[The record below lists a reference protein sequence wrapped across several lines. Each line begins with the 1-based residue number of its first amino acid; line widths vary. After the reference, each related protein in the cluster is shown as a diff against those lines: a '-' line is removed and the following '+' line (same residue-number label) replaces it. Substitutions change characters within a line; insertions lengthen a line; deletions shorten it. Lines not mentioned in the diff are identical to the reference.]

1 MSTKCNLYWVEPV
14 RNFFSYISNSM
25 KCNPIKGEKNKEEK
39 INRENEWKWP
49 KCFGNLERNLQTQKG
64 KQIDSKESQW
74 QVVSL

>member
-1 MSTKCNLYWVEPV
+1 
-14 RNFFSYISNSM
+14 M
-25 KCNPIKGEKNKEEK
+25 KCNQIKGEKNKEEK